1 MEVCTVIV
9 QSSYILISYILR
21 ISIRGHY
28 FVYRT
33 KLEQRLRFEIPEIL
47 HYFDLN
53 LIGFSCILL
62 HLWTA

>member
-9 QSSYILISYILR
+9 QSSYILISFILG
-21 ISIRGHY
+21 ISIRRND

-33 KLEQRLRFEIPEIL
+33 KLEQRLRFGIPEIL
-47 HYFDLN
+47 NYFDLN

>member
-9 QSSYILISYILR
+9 QSSYILISYILG
-21 ISIRGHY
+21 ISIRRND

-33 KLEQRLRFEIPEIL
+33 KLEQRLRFGIPEIL
-47 HYFDLN
+47 NYFDLN